1 MGSAY
6 SGQSARRFP
15 NEALGPHTADPSVMR
30 RGQHCT
36 GMLSFEVL
44 QLLGVQAVTYGGQLQ
59 AISEGLELEPKV
71 YHEDV
76 SNAMTLPTKH
86 EEIIKVPTV
95 SAVSCILRLFFHAGG

>member
-1 MGSAY
+1 MW
-6 SGQSARRFP
+6 
-15 NEALGPHTADPSVMR
+15 

-44 QLLGVQAVTYGGQLQ
+44 HLLGVQAVTYGGQLQ
-59 AISEGLELEPKV
+59 AISEGSELEPKV

-76 SNAMTLPTKH
+76 SNVMTLPTKH

-95 SAVSCILRLFFHAGG
+95 SAVSCILRLFFSRRGMIYNMDC